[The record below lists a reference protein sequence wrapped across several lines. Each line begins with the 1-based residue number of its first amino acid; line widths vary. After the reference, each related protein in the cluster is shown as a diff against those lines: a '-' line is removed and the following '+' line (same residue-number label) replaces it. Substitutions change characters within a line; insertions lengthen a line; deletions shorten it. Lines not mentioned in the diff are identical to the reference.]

1 MEGTLDTILYPE
13 REAWP
18 RLMQRG
24 ITDTSAVRETVAAVL
39 ADVRRRGDQ
48 ALLEYEERFDGVTL
62 TSLRVSEAEMAEAE
76 SLVGEPL
83 KEALAVAAANIRRF
97 HEAQRMQPISVVTT
111 GGVTCSQRAV
121 PIQKVGLYVPGGTAP
136 LFSTVLMLAIPAK
149 IAGCRQIVLCTPP
162 DRQGKIHPAI
172 LYAAR
177 MAGVTEIYKIGGS
190 QAIAAM
196 AYGTET
202 VPRVYKI
209 FGPGNRFVM
218 EAKQQ
223 TSVQNV
229 AIDMPAGPSEVM
241 IIADG
246 EANPTFVAAD
256 FLSQAEHG
264 ADSQSI
270 LLTTDRALA
279 EKVADET
286 ERLLAALPRRDLI
299 RRSLSHSRI
308 IVLANE
314 DEMMDFANEYA
325 PEHLIINHKEA
336 DRLAERVENAGSV
349 FLGAYACESAGDYA
363 SGTNHTLPTSGYA
376 HAYSGVN
383 LDSFMKKITFQTLS
397 EEGIAHLGPV
407 IETLAEN
414 EELMAHKLAA
424 TVRINAIKEK
434 KLCIWKN

>member
-1 MEGTLDTILYPE
+1 MEGTLDTIFYPE
-13 REAWP
+13 RDIWP

-24 ITDTSAVRETVAAVL
+24 IADTSAVRETVAAVL
-39 ADVRRRGDQ
+39 ADVRQRGDQ
-48 ALLEYEERFDGVTL
+48 ALKEYEERFDGVTL
-62 TSLRVSEAEMAEAE
+62 PSLRVSEAEIEEAAN
-76 SLVGEPL
+76 LVGEPL
-83 KEALAVAAANIRRF
+83 KQALAIAAANIRRF
-97 HEAQRMQPISVVTT
+97 HEAQRMKPISVVTT
-111 GGVTCSQRAV
+111 EGVTCSQRAV

-162 DRQGKIHPAI
+162 DRQGKVNPAI
-172 LYAAR
+172 LYAAQ
-177 MAGVTEIYKIGGS
+177 MAGVTEIYKLGGS

-223 TSVQNV
+223 ASVQNV

-264 ADSQSI
+264 ADSQSM
-270 LLTTDRALA
+270 LLTTDRTLA

-286 ERLLAALPRRDLI
+286 ERLLADLPRQDLI

-314 DEMMDFANEYA
+314 DEIMDFANEYA

-336 DRLAERVENAGSV
+336 NRLAERVENAGSV

-397 EEGIAHLGPV
+397 EEGIANLGPV

-424 TVRINAIKEK
+424 TVRMNAIKEK
-434 KLCIWKN
+434 KL

>member
-62 TSLRVSEAEMAEAE
+62 SSLRVSEAEMAEAE

-162 DRQGKIHPAI
+162 DRQEKIHPAI

-177 MAGVTEIYKIGGS
+177 MAGVTEIYKAGGS

-223 TSVQNV
+223 ASVQNV

-270 LLTTDRALA
+270 LLTTDRTLA

-336 DRLAERVENAGSV
+336 DRLAERVVNAGSV

-434 KLCIWKN
+434 KL

>member
-177 MAGVTEIYKIGGS
+177 MAGVTEIYKAGGS

-218 EAKQQ
+218 EAKLQA
-223 TSVQNV
+223 SVQNV

-270 LLTTDRALA
+270 LLTTNRTLA

-314 DEMMDFANEYA
+314 NEMMDFANEYA

-424 TVRINAIKEK
+424 TVRINTIKEK
-434 KLCIWKN
+434 KL

>member
-13 REAWP
+13 RKAWP

-62 TSLRVSEAEMAEAE
+62 SSLRVSEEEMAEAE

-202 VPRVYKI
+202 MPRVYKI

-223 TSVQNV
+223 ASVQNV

-270 LLTTDRALA
+270 LLTTDRTLA

-325 PEHLIINHKEA
+325 PEHLIINHKAA
-336 DRLAERVENAGSV
+336 DRLAEHVENAGSV

-397 EEGIAHLGPV
+397 EEGIANLGPV

-434 KLCIWKN
+434 KL

>member
-76 SLVGEPL
+76 SLVDEPL

-223 TSVQNV
+223 ASVQNV

-270 LLTTDRALA
+270 LLTTDRTLA

-314 DEMMDFANEYA
+314 DEMMDFTNEYA

-336 DRLAERVENAGSV
+336 DRLAECVENAGSV

-414 EELMAHKLAA
+414 EELLAHKLAA

-434 KLCIWKN
+434 KL

>member
-177 MAGVTEIYKIGGS
+177 MAGVTEIYKAGGS

-223 TSVQNV
+223 ASVQNV

-270 LLTTDRALA
+270 LLTTDRTLA

-286 ERLLAALPRRDLI
+286 ERLLDALPRRDLI

-397 EEGIAHLGPV
+397 EEGIANLGPV

-414 EELMAHKLAA
+414 EELLAHKLAA
-424 TVRINAIKEK
+424 TVRINAIKKK
-434 KLCIWKN
+434 KL

>member
-136 LFSTVLMLAIPAK
+136 LFSTVQMLAIPAK

-162 DRQGKIHPAI
+162 DRQGKINPAI

-177 MAGVTEIYKIGGS
+177 MAGVTEIYKAGGS

-223 TSVQNV
+223 ASVQNV

-270 LLTTDRALA
+270 LLTTDRTLA

-397 EEGIAHLGPV
+397 EEGIANLGPV

-414 EELMAHKLAA
+414 EELLAHKLAA

-434 KLCIWKN
+434 KL

>member
-121 PIQKVGLYVPGGTAP
+121 SIQKVGLYVPGGTAP

-177 MAGVTEIYKIGGS
+177 MAGVTEIYKAGGS

-223 TSVQNV
+223 ASVQNV

-270 LLTTDRALA
+270 LLTTDRTLA

-397 EEGIAHLGPV
+397 EEGIANLGPV

-414 EELMAHKLAA
+414 EELLAHKLAA
-424 TVRINAIKEK
+424 TVRINAIKKK
-434 KLCIWKN
+434 KL

>member
-1 MEGTLDTILYPE
+1 MEGTLDTIFYPE
-13 REAWP
+13 RDIWP

-24 ITDTSAVRETVAAVL
+24 IADTSAVRETVAAVL
-39 ADVRRRGDQ
+39 ADVRQRGDQ
-48 ALLEYEERFDGVTL
+48 ALKEYEERFDGVTL
-62 TSLRVSEAEMAEAE
+62 PSLRVSEAEMAEAAN
-76 SLVGEPL
+76 LVVEPL
-83 KEALAVAAANIRRF
+83 KKALAVAAANIRRF

-111 GGVTCSQRAV
+111 EGVTCSQRAV

-162 DRQGKIHPAI
+162 DRQGKVNPAI
-172 LYAAR
+172 LYAAQ
-177 MAGVTEIYKIGGS
+177 MAGVTEIYKLGGS

-223 TSVQNV
+223 ASVQNV

-246 EANPTFVAAD
+246 EANPSFVAAD

-264 ADSQSI
+264 ADSQSM
-270 LLTTDRALA
+270 LLTTDRTLA

-286 ERLLAALPRRDLI
+286 ERLLAALPRQDLI

-314 DEMMDFANEYA
+314 DEIMDFANEYA

-336 DRLAERVENAGSV
+336 NRLAERVENAGSV

-397 EEGIAHLGPV
+397 EEGIANLGPV

-424 TVRINAIKEK
+424 TVRMNAIKEK
-434 KLCIWKN
+434 KL

>member
-223 TSVQNV
+223 ASVQNV

-270 LLTTDRALA
+270 LLTTDRTLA
-279 EKVADET
+279 ENVADET
-286 ERLLAALPRRDLI
+286 ERLLTALPRRDLI

-336 DRLAERVENAGSV
+336 DRLAEHVENAGSV

-397 EEGIAHLGPV
+397 EEGIANLGPI

-434 KLCIWKN
+434 KL

>member
-177 MAGVTEIYKIGGS
+177 MAGVTEIYKTGGS

-223 TSVQNV
+223 ASVQNV

-270 LLTTDRALA
+270 LLTTDRTLA

-286 ERLLAALPRRDLI
+286 ERLLTALSRRDLI

-336 DRLAERVENAGSV
+336 DRLAKRVENAGSV

-397 EEGIAHLGPV
+397 EEGIANLGPV

-414 EELMAHKLAA
+414 EELLAHKLAA

-434 KLCIWKN
+434 KL

>member
-83 KEALAVAAANIRRF
+83 KEALAMAAANIRSF

-177 MAGVTEIYKIGGS
+177 MAGVTEIYKAGGS

-223 TSVQNV
+223 ASVQNV

-246 EANPTFVAAD
+246 EANPTFVAVD

-270 LLTTDRALA
+270 LLTTDRTLA

-286 ERLLAALPRRDLI
+286 ERLLDALPRRDLI

-314 DEMMDFANEYA
+314 NEMMDFANEYA

-336 DRLAERVENAGSV
+336 DRLAECVENAGSV

-424 TVRINAIKEK
+424 TVRINAIKKK
-434 KLCIWKN
+434 KL

>member
-18 RLMQRG
+18 RLIQRG

-39 ADVRRRGDQ
+39 ADVRRLGDQ

-223 TSVQNV
+223 ASVQNV

-270 LLTTDRALA
+270 LLTTDRTLA

-286 ERLLAALPRRDLI
+286 ERLLDALPRRDLI

-397 EEGIAHLGPV
+397 EEGIANLGPV

-414 EELMAHKLAA
+414 EELLAHKLAA

-434 KLCIWKN
+434 KL

>member
-177 MAGVTEIYKIGGS
+177 MAGVTEIYKAGGS

-218 EAKQQ
+218 EAKLQA
-223 TSVQNV
+223 SVQNV

-270 LLTTDRALA
+270 LLTTNRTLA

-314 DEMMDFANEYA
+314 NEMMDFANEYA

-434 KLCIWKN
+434 KL

>member
-48 ALLEYEERFDGVTL
+48 ALLEYEERFDSVTL

-76 SLVGEPL
+76 SLVGELL
-83 KEALAVAAANIRRF
+83 KEALTVAAANIRCF

-223 TSVQNV
+223 ASVQNV

-270 LLTTDRALA
+270 LLTTDCTLA

-286 ERLLAALPRRDLI
+286 ERLLTALSRRDLI

-336 DRLAERVENAGSV
+336 DRLAKRVENAGSV

-397 EEGIAHLGPV
+397 EEGIANLGPV

-414 EELMAHKLAA
+414 EELLAHKLAA
-424 TVRINAIKEK
+424 TVRINTIKEK
-434 KLCIWKN
+434 KL

>member
-48 ALLEYEERFDGVTL
+48 ALLEYEERFDAVTL

-223 TSVQNV
+223 ASVQNV

-270 LLTTDRALA
+270 LLTTNRTIA
-279 EKVADET
+279 EKVTDET
-286 ERLLAALPRRDLI
+286 ERLLADLPRRDLI

-383 LDSFMKKITFQTLS
+383 LDSFMKKITFQALS

-434 KLCIWKN
+434 KL

>member
-177 MAGVTEIYKIGGS
+177 MAGVTEIYKAGGS

-223 TSVQNV
+223 ASVQNV

-270 LLTTDRALA
+270 LLTTDRTLA
-279 EKVADET
+279 ENVADET
-286 ERLLAALPRRDLI
+286 ERLLTALPRRDLI
-299 RRSLSHSRI
+299 RRSLSYSRI

-397 EEGIAHLGPV
+397 EEGIANLGPV

-424 TVRINAIKEK
+424 TVRINAIKKK
-434 KLCIWKN
+434 KL

>member
-62 TSLRVSEAEMAEAE
+62 MSLRVSEAEMAEAK

-177 MAGVTEIYKIGGS
+177 MAGVTEIYKAGGS

-223 TSVQNV
+223 ASVQNV

-270 LLTTDRALA
+270 LLTTDRTLA

-286 ERLLAALPRRDLI
+286 ERLLDALPRRDLI

-314 DEMMDFANEYA
+314 NEMMDFANEYA

-397 EEGIAHLGPV
+397 EEGIANLGPI

-434 KLCIWKN
+434 KL

>member
-24 ITDTSAVRETVAAVL
+24 ITDTSVVRETVAAVL

-397 EEGIAHLGPV
+397 EEGIANLGPV

-414 EELMAHKLAA
+414 EELLAHKLAA

-434 KLCIWKN
+434 KL

>member
-1 MEGTLDTILYPE
+1 MEGTFDTILYPE

-62 TSLRVSEAEMAEAE
+62 SSLRVSEAEMAEAE
-76 SLVGEPL
+76 SLVGKPL
-83 KEALAVAAANIRRF
+83 KEVLAVAAANIRRF

-177 MAGVTEIYKIGGS
+177 MAGVTEIYKAGGS

-223 TSVQNV
+223 ASVQNV

-270 LLTTDRALA
+270 LLTTNRTLA

-286 ERLLAALPRRDLI
+286 ERLLAALPRRALI

-397 EEGIAHLGPV
+397 EEGIANLGPV

-414 EELMAHKLAA
+414 EELLAHKLAA
-424 TVRINAIKEK
+424 TVRINAIKKK
-434 KLCIWKN
+434 KL

>member
-48 ALLEYEERFDGVTL
+48 ALLEYEERFDSVTL
-62 TSLRVSEAEMAEAE
+62 SSLRVSEAEMAEAE

-177 MAGVTEIYKIGGS
+177 MAGVTEIYKAGGS

-223 TSVQNV
+223 ASVQNV

-270 LLTTDRALA
+270 LLTTDRTIA
-279 EKVADET
+279 EKVTDET
-286 ERLLAALPRRDLI
+286 ERLLADLPRRDLI

-397 EEGIAHLGPV
+397 EEGIANLGPV

-434 KLCIWKN
+434 KL

>member
-13 REAWP
+13 RKAWP

-62 TSLRVSEAEMAEAE
+62 SSLRVSEAEMAEAE

-172 LYAAR
+172 LYAAQ
-177 MAGVTEIYKIGGS
+177 MAGVTEIYKAGGS

-223 TSVQNV
+223 ASVQNV

-270 LLTTDRALA
+270 LLTTDRTLA

-286 ERLLAALPRRDLI
+286 ERLLDALPRRDLI

-314 DEMMDFANEYA
+314 NEMMDFANEYA

-397 EEGIAHLGPV
+397 EEGIANLGPV

-434 KLCIWKN
+434 KL

>member
-177 MAGVTEIYKIGGS
+177 MAGVTEIYKAGGLRHGNGAACLQDFRSGQPFCDGSKATGKRAECGHRHACRTIGSNDYCRRGGQPHFCS
-190 QAIAAM
+190 GRLSITG
-196 AYGTET
+196 GT
-202 VPRVYKI
+202 
-209 FGPGNRFVM
+209 
-218 EAKQQ
+218 
-223 TSVQNV
+223 
-229 AIDMPAGPSEVM
+229 
-241 IIADG
+241 
-246 EANPTFVAAD
+246 
-256 FLSQAEHG
+256 
-264 ADSQSI
+264 
-270 LLTTDRALA
+270 
-279 EKVADET
+279 
-286 ERLLAALPRRDLI
+286 
-299 RRSLSHSRI
+299 RS
-308 IVLANE
+308 
-314 DEMMDFANEYA
+314 
-325 PEHLIINHKEA
+325 
-336 DRLAERVENAGSV
+336 
-349 FLGAYACESAGDYA
+349 
-363 SGTNHTLPTSGYA
+363 
-376 HAYSGVN
+376 
-383 LDSFMKKITFQTLS
+383 
-397 EEGIAHLGPV
+397 
-407 IETLAEN
+407 
-414 EELMAHKLAA
+414 
-424 TVRINAIKEK
+424 
-434 KLCIWKN
+434 

>member
-76 SLVGEPL
+76 SLVGESL
-83 KEALAVAAANIRRF
+83 KEALAVAAANISRF

-162 DRQGKIHPAI
+162 DRKGKIHPAI

-177 MAGVTEIYKIGGS
+177 MAGVTEIYKTGGS

-223 TSVQNV
+223 ASVQNV

-270 LLTTDRALA
+270 LLTTDRTLA

-397 EEGIAHLGPV
+397 EEGIANLGPV

-414 EELMAHKLAA
+414 EKLLAHKLAA

-434 KLCIWKN
+434 KL